1 MSAILKDA
9 PREAPQLAAMREADL
24 AEVLAVENAIYSHPW
39 TRGNFADSLRA
50 GYLCRIW
57 RAGGELLGYFVL
69 LVAAGEAHL
78 LNLSV
83 AAARQRSG
91 HGSALLKEA
100 MRVARGLGA
109 QHVFLEVRPSNLGAK
124 ALYRRFGFR
133 QVAVR
138 HGYYPAHGGREDALV
153 LTLAL

>member
-1 MSAILKDA
+1 MSAILKGA
-9 PREAPQLAAMREADL
+9 PRESPQLAPMREADL

-50 GYLCRIW
+50 GYQCRTW

-100 MRVARGLGA
+100 MRVARELGA

-138 HGYYPAHGGREDALV
+138 HGYYPAHDGREDALV